1 MDLHIAKKFQRALIL
16 DFEELEYL
24 ALFFNLWYTVPSTQ
38 AAAAR
43 LPTKLRFFSLFFVYK
58 IESFIVFWAE
68 RERKLSI
75 SCALLQTVVVK
86 WLMAD

>member
-1 MDLHIAKKFQRALIL
+1 MHCFGTADAK
-16 DFEELEYL
+16 ESEYL
-24 ALFFNLWYTVPSTQ
+24 ALFSNFCRIVLSTPTT
-38 AAAAR
+38 AAA
-43 LPTKLRFFSLFFVYK
+43 LPTKLRFLSLFFVYK

>member
-1 MDLHIAKKFQRALIL
+1 ML
-16 DFEELEYL
+16 
-24 ALFFNLWYTVPSTQ
+24 STPTT
-38 AAAAR
+38 AAA
-43 LPTKLRFFSLFFVYK
+43 LPTKLRFLSLFFVYK
-58 IESFIVFWAE
+58 IESFIVFWAERE